1 MLRLSTAVGFA
12 SASEELSSQS
22 LILKNMIA
30 RFRLTEGAASGESD
44 SHQKTSNRFEYTII
58 HDDDD
63 SEDAAKQITP
73 AVPDNPVEEIGSI
86 DLSDLGDFL
95 DDDDDKY

>member
-1 MLRLSTAVGFA
+1 
-12 SASEELSSQS
+12 
-22 LILKNMIA
+22 MIA
-30 RFRLTEGAASGESD
+30 RFRLTEDAASGESD
-44 SHQKTSNRFEYTII
+44 SHQKTSNKFEYTII
-58 HDDDD
+58 HDDE

-73 AVPDNPVEEIGSI
+73 AVHDNPVEEIGSI